1 MRKSTSLSDEDWKP
15 QKKSIFYYGTYISI
29 RMDNHLSSTPSYNVN
44 RIRASTY
51 FIPTAT
57 KKIRRIWAIPSILFL
72 SIAMVFSANFSIQE
86 RNGSDIY
93 QYLSSGTINN
103 DFSRELGYFID
114 PLRSIM
120 TILITTVGIMVLIDS
135 ENEMSHDQG
144 Y

>member
-1 MRKSTSLSDEDWKP
+1 
-15 QKKSIFYYGTYISI
+15 
-29 RMDNHLSSTPSYNVN
+29 
-44 RIRASTY
+44 
-51 FIPTAT
+51 
-57 KKIRRIWAIPSILFL
+57 
-72 SIAMVFSANFSIQE
+72 MVFSANFSIQE

-135 ENEMSHDQG
+135 ENDMSHDQG